1 MVMRY
6 FPIVLVTVVGL
17 LFLLFL
23 TEFDLVAAG
32 GPTRDGRQRLE
43 LEELVAF
50 GGFIS
55 LALAFLAWMGHRR
68 VGRELDLR
76 HQAERR
82 AREAG
87 SYDDLTGLGNRRLFE
102 ARVDALLARGGR
114 CAVLFIDLDGFKPVN
129 DTYGHATGDALLRAV
144 AARLRASARHPD
156 DAARLGGDEF
166 ALLVELRADDADGAG
181 FLARRVL
188 KSLREPVEIEG
199 RRIEVGGT
207 IGIAVG
213 PDAGSDAAVLV
224 HAADLAMY
232 EGKRERR
239 GSVTTHAA

>member
-23 TEFDLVAAG
+23 TEFDLVAVG

-55 LALAFLAWMGHRR
+55 LALAFLAWIGHRR
-68 VGRELDLR
+68 VGHETGLR
-76 HQAERR
+76 HAAERM
-82 AREAG
+82 AHEAS

-102 ARVDALLARGGR
+102 TRVDAVLARGGR

-129 DTYGHATGDALLRAV
+129 DTYGHATGDKLLRIV
-144 AARLRASARHPD
+144 ADRLRASARHPD

-166 ALLVELRADDADGAG
+166 ALLVELRESDADAGG

-188 KSLREPVEIEG
+188 KSLREPVEIGG

-213 PDAGSDAAVLV
+213 PDAGIDAAALI

>member
-1 MVMRY
+1 MIMRY
-6 FPIVLVTVVGL
+6 FPIVIVTVVGL

-32 GPTRDGRQRLE
+32 GPARDGRQRLE

-68 VGRELDLR
+68 VGRETGLR
-76 HQAERR
+76 
-82 AREAG
+82 REAESKA
-87 SYDDLTGLGNRRLFE
+87 SYDQLTGLANRRLFE
-102 ARVDALLARGGR
+102 TRVDALLARGGR
-114 CAVLFIDLDGFKPVN
+114 CAILFIDLDGFKPVN
-129 DTYGHATGDALLRAV
+129 DTYGHAIGDALLRTV
-144 AARLRASARHPD
+144 AARLRASARHAD

-166 ALLVELRADDADGAG
+166 ALLVELRQSDGDAAG

-188 KSLREPVEIEG
+188 KSLREPVEIDG

-213 PDAGSDAAVLV
+213 PDAGTNAAALI

>member
-1 MVMRY
+1 MVIRY

-55 LALAFLAWMGHRR
+55 LALAFLAWIGHRR
-68 VGRELDLR
+68 VGHETGLR
-76 HQAERR
+76 HAAERR
-82 AREAG
+82 AYEAG
-87 SYDDLTGLGNRRLFE
+87 SYDTLTGLGNRRLFE
-102 ARVDALLARGGR
+102 TRVNAVLARGGR

-129 DTYGHATGDALLRAV
+129 DTYGHAIGDKLLRAV
-144 AARLRASARHPD
+144 ADRLRASARHAD

-166 ALLVELRADDADGAG
+166 ALLVELRQDDTDAGG

-188 KSLREPVEIEG
+188 KSLREPVEIDG

-213 PDAGSDAAVLV
+213 PDAGTDAAALI